1 MKKLFSVLLALAVFA
16 VAVVLPNE
24 ILAHVA
30 PSVGGGGLVL
40 GAVLNFAAL
49 DATSHQIGN
58 PGGTRTLLAI
68 LAKSIIG
75 VWPKKA
81 DIVGGEIVNSPAT
94 LNNAKFAKYDCPDGT
109 VEIMSEKQ
117 GDPGFQSYKHA
128 IEFMF
133 SGYSKEIQVE
143 LSKYMN
149 AGAVF
154 VLEQN
159 DGSYCV
165 AGSSDNPIFVKQSFK
180 GGKKGSDKRGF
191 TMKGD
196 QDGFIWDLLPLGAT
210 PVTEIVI
217 EIEPV
222 IP

>member
-1 MKKLFSVLLALAVFA
+1 MKKLFSVLMALAVFA

-30 PSVGGGGLVL
+30 PSVGSGGLVL
-40 GAVLNFAAL
+40 GAVLNFATL

-58 PGGTRTLLAI
+58 PGGNRTLLAI
-68 LAKSIIG
+68 LAKSITG

-81 DIVGGEIVNSPAT
+81 DITAGEITASPT
-94 LNNAKFAKYDCPDGT
+94 LVGTAKWAKYDCPDGT

-117 GDPGFQSYKHA
+117 GDPGFQSFKHA

-133 SGYSKEIQVE
+133 SGYSKEIQLE

-165 AGSSDNPIFVKQSFK
+165 CGSSDNPIFVKQSFK

-191 TMKGD
+191 TMKGE
-196 QDGFIWDLLPLGAT
+196 QDGFIWDLLPLADAQVT
-210 PVTEIVI
+210 ALVIDVPV
-217 EIEPV
+217 
-222 IP
+222 